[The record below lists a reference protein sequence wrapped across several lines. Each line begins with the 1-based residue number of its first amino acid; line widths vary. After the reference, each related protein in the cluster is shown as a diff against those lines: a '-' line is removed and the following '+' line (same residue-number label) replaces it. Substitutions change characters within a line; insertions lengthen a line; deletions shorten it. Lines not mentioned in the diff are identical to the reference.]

1 MSSRRCLV
9 ARTLE
14 GPIECQE
21 VIGKTSWKASA
32 GHQWRSELL
41 VSSLASQLGAWK
53 GLLTFQCFGKLLLQ
67 KELDLQDR
75 KSVV

>member
-9 ARTLE
+9 ACTLE

-67 KELDLQDR
+67 KELDFHGLKDML
-75 KSVV
+75 